1 MLKLYLVRHGETAWN
16 IDNKYQ
22 GITDIPLN
30 EIGIKQAQAIAR
42 RMKAFKI
49 DKIYSSDLS
58 RAYETGKLISRE
70 KNINIEK
77 MPGLRE
83 ISFGEWEGYT
93 ISELEELYGE
103 NYKRFF
109 LEPHKYNFPGE
120 GSMEAVQKRIRKAI
134 GEIEKKHPK
143 GDIVIVSHGGVLKIL
158 IMTLLEIDLS
168 FFKSFWLG
176 NTSLSIIEK
185 KDNGKWILSLLNDRS
200 HLEEVYFKQ

>member
-1 MLKLYLVRHGETAWN
+1 
-16 IDNKYQ
+16 
-22 GITDIPLN
+22 
-30 EIGIKQAQAIAR
+30 
-42 RMKAFKI
+42 
-49 DKIYSSDLS
+49 
-58 RAYETGKLISRE
+58 
-70 KNINIEK
+70 
-77 MPGLRE
+77 
-83 ISFGEWEGYT
+83 
-93 ISELEELYGE
+93 
-103 NYKRFF
+103 
-109 LEPHKYNFPGE
+109 
-120 GSMEAVQKRIRKAI
+120 MEAVQKRIRKAI

>member
-70 KNINIEK
+70 K
-77 MPGLRE
+77 
-83 ISFGEWEGYT
+83 
-93 ISELEELYGE
+93 
-103 NYKRFF
+103 
-109 LEPHKYNFPGE
+109 
-120 GSMEAVQKRIRKAI
+120 
-134 GEIEKKHPK
+134 
-143 GDIVIVSHGGVLKIL
+143 IL
-158 IMTLLEIDLS
+158 I
-168 FFKSFWLG
+168 
-176 NTSLSIIEK
+176 
-185 KDNGKWILSLLNDRS
+185 
-200 HLEEVYFKQ
+200 

>member
-1 MLKLYLVRHGETAWN
+1 
-16 IDNKYQ
+16 
-22 GITDIPLN
+22 
-30 EIGIKQAQAIAR
+30 
-42 RMKAFKI
+42 
-49 DKIYSSDLS
+49 
-58 RAYETGKLISRE
+58 
-70 KNINIEK
+70 

-168 FFKSFWLG
+168 F
-176 NTSLSIIEK
+176 
-185 KDNGKWILSLLNDRS
+185 
-200 HLEEVYFKQ
+200 